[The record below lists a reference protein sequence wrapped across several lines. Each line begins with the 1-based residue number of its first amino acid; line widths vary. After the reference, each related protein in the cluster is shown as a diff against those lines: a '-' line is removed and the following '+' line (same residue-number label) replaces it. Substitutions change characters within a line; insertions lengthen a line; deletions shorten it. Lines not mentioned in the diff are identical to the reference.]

1 MKIKLEV
8 ELDTN
13 EDISIGNE
21 LVDLLTLLKERIELL
36 NEDLEDSDGDD

>member
-1 MKIKLEV
+1 MKIKVEV